1 MRSFVIVLH
10 VKYYLADEIKKY
22 EMVEAC
28 GTYGGGGSAYRVL
41 VEKTER
47 ETM

>member
-1 MRSFVIVLH
+1 M
-10 VKYYLADEIKKY
+10 ADEIKKY

-28 GTYGGGGSAYRVL
+28 EAYGGGGSAYSVL
-41 VEKTER
+41 LGKAEE

>member
-1 MRSFVIVLH
+1 MGSFVIVLH
-10 VKYYLADEIKKY
+10 TKYYLADEIEKY

-28 GTYGGGGSAYRVL
+28 GTYGGGGSVYRVL
-41 VEKTER
+41 VGKAEG

>member
-1 MRSFVIVLH
+1 MTVLRM
-10 VKYYLADEIKKY
+10 KYYLADEIKKY

-28 GTYGGGGSAYRVL
+28 GTCGGGSAYRDL
-41 VEKTER
+41 VGKAEG